1 MKHTNLVLS
10 LTAAIAL
17 TACGGG
23 GSSSGTNNSS
33 TPQLSSSAPAVS
45 STPSSA
51 ASSTSATVESS
62 SSLAASTESS
72 SSLVIGTSSSSLVS
86 SSVTGTVLS
95 SSSLVASSA
104 SSSSLVIEPSSSS
117 LSSSS
122 VSSAAVSSSSVSS
135 VAFDF
140 TSCDNFNTVQGFAAQ
155 GNGVTG
161 GADVGLG
168 NNVITVNTGA
178 QLSAALSATNATYK
192 DKPLVIYI
200 DGKITWE
207 NSNNAEIRLRRS
219 NVSIIGLENSGEFD
233 GVGIRISH
241 GASNILIRNLL
252 MHEVPQSRGA
262 GDHINLDGQDGA
274 VSNIWIDHNE
284 FYNDLTVDK
293 DFYDEL
299 VSGRSRVHNVT
310 ISYNI
315 LRDSQKTSLWGSSD
329 TAVEEDVG
337 RTISY
342 HHNYWKNVVSRLP
355 LFRFGEGHLW
365 NNYYSTVTGS
375 AINSRMGAKIRID
388 NNVFENVKNPILS
401 VDSDMIGYWNATGN
415 SFTGVTW
422 GSTPVANCTT
432 PPCYAGT
439 TDSVTTDFTPP
450 YSYNAMPTADVKTHV
465 MTYAG
470 RNKINNCLNLPE
482 ASSSSSSSESSSS
495 SSAASGVDVNTA
507 WASFDTNTYVSI
519 LSNPDVST
527 TNNAVIQSSTARSV
541 NGLNF
546 FHNATGSLR
555 HRGGSNLEWNF
566 NGTGFA
572 SGDPVATVGA
582 AAEEMRAYIG
592 VPVDAGRAVTI
603 TVVHRNSTS
612 AGTELG
618 SIVFVGSDENVLA
631 KYDAK
636 VGTATTTTFSLPAG
650 HTQTEVKFL
659 FSREGGGA
667 GGMHVTSID
676 KAYN

>member
-1 MKHTNLVLS
+1 MKKTNVMLS
-10 LTAAIAL
+10 LAAAIAL

-23 GSSSGTNNSS
+23 GGGGGGGN
-33 TPQLSSSAPAVS
+33 Q
-45 STPSSA
+45 
-51 ASSTSATVESS
+51 
-62 SSLAASTESS
+62 
-72 SSLVIGTSSSSLVS
+72 
-86 SSVTGTVLS
+86 
-95 SSSLVASSA
+95 SSA
-104 SSSSLVIEPSSSS
+104 SVTPSSSS
-117 LSSSS
+117 
-122 VSSAAVSSSSVSS
+122 ASSVSS
-135 VAFDF
+135 VVETSSSVVSSSSSASSVDF
-140 TSCDNFNTVQGFAAQ
+140 ASCENFNTVQGYAAQ
-155 GNGVTG
+155 GSGVTG
-161 GADVGLG
+161 GTDTGLG

-207 NSNNAEIRLRRS
+207 NSNNAEIRIRRS

-299 VSGRSRVHNVT
+299 VSGRSAVHNVT

-315 LRDSQKTSLWGSSD
+315 LRNSQKTSLWGSSD
-329 TAVEEDVG
+329 TAAEEDVG

-342 HHNYWKNVVSRLP
+342 HHNYWKDVVSRLP

-365 NNYYSTVTGS
+365 NNYYQNVTGS
-375 AINSRMGAKIRID
+375 AINSRMGAKLRID
-388 NNVFENVKNPILS
+388 NNVFESVKNPILS
-401 VDSDMIGYWNATGN
+401 IDSPSIGYWNATGN
-415 SFTGVTW
+415 SFTTVTW

-439 TDSVTTDFTPP
+439 SDSVTTDFTPP
-450 YSYNAMPTADVKTHV
+450 YDHNAMPTADVKTHV
-465 MTYAG
+465 MTFAG
-470 RNKINNCLNLPE
+470 RNKINSCLNLPA

-495 SSAASGVDVNTA
+495 SSAAGGADVNTN
-507 WASFDTNTYVSI
+507 WANFDPNTYISI

-527 TNNAVIQSSTARSV
+527 TNNAVIQSSTAHSV

-582 AAEEMRAYIG
+582 AADAMRAYIG

-612 AGTELG
+612 AGNPLG
-618 SIVFVGSDENVLA
+618 SIVFVGSDGNVLA
-631 KYDAK
+631 KFDANL
-636 VGTATTTTFSLPAG
+636 GTATTTTFSLPAG
-650 HTQTEVKFL
+650 HAQTEVQFL

-676 KAYN
+676 KTYN